1 MVESTDTGSLRE
13 QVLRRLEAQNVI
25 PTPQRVEVGQILFAR
40 PQHLSADQIL
50 KAIHKTGSRVSKAT
64 VYNTLNLF
72 VERGLVR
79 QVNVDPTRAYYDS
92 TTEPHHH
99 FYNVDTGELK
109 DIPEDEIELKD
120 LPGLPSGTRVDGVQV
135 VVRVRQRKQAA
146 K

>member
-1 MVESTDTGSLRE
+1 MADSTKTGNLRE
-13 QVLRRLEAQNVI
+13 QVLRRLEAHNVI
-25 PTPQRVEVGQILFAR
+25 PTPQRVQVGQILFTR

-50 KAIHKTGSRVSKAT
+50 KAIHATGSRVSKAT

-109 DIPEDEIELKD
+109 DIPEDEIELEE
-120 LPGLPSGTRVDGVQV
+120 LPELPSGTRVDGVQV
-135 VVRVRQRKQAA
+135 VVRVRQR
-146 K
+146 

>member
-25 PTPQRVEVGQILFAR
+25 PTPQRVQVGQILFAR

-99 FYNVDTGELK
+99 IYDLETGELI
-109 DIPEDEIELKD
+109 DIESARVSVS
-120 LPGLPSGTRVDGVQV
+120 GLPPLPEGKEVAGIDA
-135 VVRVRQRKQAA
+135 VVRIRTRS
-146 K
+146 

>member
-1 MVESTDTGSLRE
+1 MADTTKKGSLRQ
-13 QVLRRLEAQNVI
+13 QVLRRLGAHNVI
-25 PTPQRVEVGQILFAR
+25 PTPQRVMVGQILFAR

-92 TTEPHHH
+92 TTDRHHH

-135 VVRVRQRKQAA
+135 VVRVRQR
-146 K
+146 